1 MRTVIH
7 IVIIVLVGLGI
18 GFALRSMRDRV
29 ADQPSA
35 DEAELTEADGDTF
48 MDPNRP
54 TRIEPPPKP
63 QLDPGDDWLQ
73 TFEFTERDGSLVSS
87 ESLKGQPYV
96 VSFFFTQC
104 PSICVTQNQKLKE
117 LQEAFDGQ
125 DVKFLSI
132 SVDPENDTPEKL
144 REYAA
149 RFGADPKQWLF
160 LTADDPIYVQ
170 RVGAEVFQVS
180 SNLQHTERFILVD
193 AEGEIDGLYHWND
206 QRSFER
212 LEKDIAAMLAAPK
225 KPSGKETLQRQS
237 AAMHPP
243 SGRAEPKRGEGVQAM
258 EKYFGVLLT
267 GEALPACSSRSC
279 QREREVLLDQRASG
293 GGA

>member
-1 MRTVIH
+1 MRTVVH
-7 IVIIVLVGLGI
+7 ILLILLVGLGI
-18 GFALRSMRDRV
+18 GLALRVMRDNG
-29 ADQPSA
+29 ADQPV
-35 DEAELTEADGDTF
+35 AEVEELSEADGDTF

-73 TFEFTERDGSLVSS
+73 TFEFTERDGTLVSS

-96 VSFFFTQC
+96 VSFFFTLC

-117 LQEAFDGQ
+117 LQEAFAGQ

-132 SVDPENDTPEKL
+132 SVDPENDTPEQL

-212 LEKDIAAMLAAPK
+212 LKKDIAAMLATN
-225 KPSGKETLQRQS
+225 EE
-237 AAMHPP
+237 AA
-243 SGRAEPKRGEGVQAM
+243 
-258 EKYFGVLLT
+258 
-267 GEALPACSSRSC
+267 
-279 QREREVLLDQRASG
+279 
-293 GGA
+293 

>member
-1 MRTVIH
+1 MRTVVH
-7 IVIIVLVGLGI
+7 ILLILLVGLGI
-18 GFALRSMRDRV
+18 GFALRSMRDNA
-29 ADQPSA
+29 ADQPVA
-35 DEAELTEADGDTF
+35 EVDELTEADGETF

-54 TRIEPPPKP
+54 TRLEPPPKP

-73 TFEFTERDGSLVSS
+73 SFEFTERDGSLVSS

-96 VSFFFTQC
+96 VSFFFTLC

-117 LQEAFDGQ
+117 LQEAFAGQ

-132 SVDPENDTPEKL
+132 SVDPENDTPEQL

-160 LTADDPIYVQ
+160 LTTDDPIYVQ

-212 LEKDIAAMLAAPK
+212 LQKDIAAMLAADK
-225 KPSGKETLQRQS
+225 D
-237 AAMHPP
+237 AA
-243 SGRAEPKRGEGVQAM
+243 
-258 EKYFGVLLT
+258 
-267 GEALPACSSRSC
+267 
-279 QREREVLLDQRASG
+279 
-293 GGA
+293 

>member
-1 MRTVIH
+1 MRTVFH
-7 IVIIVLVGLGI
+7 IVAILVAGLVI
-18 GFALRSMRDRV
+18 GLALRQMRNRTAPP
-29 ADQPSA
+29 ADS
-35 DEAELTEADGDTF
+35 EVAELTEADGDAF

-96 VSFFFTQC
+96 VSFFFTLC

-117 LQEAFDGQ
+117 LQEAFEGQ

-132 SVDPENDTPEKL
+132 SVDPENDTPAKL

-149 RFGADPKQWLF
+149 RFGADPEQWLF
-160 LTADDPIYVQ
+160 LTTDDPIYVQ

-212 LEKDIAAMLAAPK
+212 LKKDIAAMLEAAK
-225 KPSGKETLQRQS
+225 QPSDVKATS
-237 AAMHPP
+237 YHPP
-243 SGRAEPKRGEGVQAM
+243 SQGEG
-258 EKYFGVLLT
+258 EI
-267 GEALPACSSRSC
+267 
-279 QREREVLLDQRASG
+279 
-293 GGA
+293 